1 MKMFIVLC
9 TVINI
14 PADHVDTT
22 VVMKQDTENQL
33 FIGDEYQALSE
44 MGRCLDCDVDGMDG
58 VDGNYHLDD
67 EDEISFAWSDG
78 MITYKRVEVAIPG
91 LNM

>member
-1 MKMFIVLC
+1 MKMFIILC

-14 PADHVDTT
+14 PADNVDTT

-44 MGRCLDCDVDGMDG
+44 MGRCLDCDVDSMDG
-58 VDGNYHLDD
+58 VDGNYYTDD
-67 EDEISFAWSDG
+67 EDEISFSWSDG
-78 MITYKRVEVAIPG
+78 MVTYKRVEVSIPG